1 MDIQVLSQNGS
12 KVNSIKIPVS
22 TEDLESINI
31 PLLHEIV
38 QMQRAGIRSGTAS
51 TKTRGEVSGG
61 GRKPYRQKG
70 TGRARQGSIR
80 APQWRGGAI
89 IFGPRPRDYSY
100 RQPSKKVVLA
110 IKNAILTHLKTDSLQ
125 VVENLDVSSR
135 KTKDAILQLKKWN
148 LSAGQERLLLIDLSL
163 SEEMYYACRNVPGL
177 EILMPHQINPYDLI
191 VADKVVVSQAAFSQ
205 VTKFFEGA
213 ESGPV

>member
-12 KVNSIKIPVS
+12 KISSIEFPVS
-22 TEDLESINI
+22 QEDLDSINI

-70 TGRARQGSIR
+70 TGRARQGSTR

-89 IFGPRPRDYSY
+89 IFGPRPRDYFY
-100 RQPSKKVVLA
+100 RQPSKKMVLA
-110 IKNAILTHLKTDSLQ
+110 IKSAILSHLKANSLQ

-135 KTKDAILQLKKWN
+135 KTKEAVNQLSKWN

-163 SEEMYYACRNVPGL
+163 SEEMYYACRNLPGL
-177 EILMPHQINPYDLI
+177 EILMPHQLNPYDLL
-191 VADKVVVSQAAFSQ
+191 VADKVVISQSAYPQ
-205 VTKFFEGA
+205 IVKFLEGVA
-213 ESGPV
+213 RGSL